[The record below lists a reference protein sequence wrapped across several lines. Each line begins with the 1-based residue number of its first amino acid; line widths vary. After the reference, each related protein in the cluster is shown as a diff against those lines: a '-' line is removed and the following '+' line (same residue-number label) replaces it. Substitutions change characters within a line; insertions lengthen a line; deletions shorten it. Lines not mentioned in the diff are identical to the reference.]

1 MRMLSEKILSNRN
14 DENYEFIEFESI
26 AELNVIVVITQQ
38 MTIHGNKPKAQNV
51 EMIVLNILLVNKDA
65 SEMMG
70 LFLLRIFKLKVHIS
84 VQLKDR

>member
-1 MRMLSEKILSNRN
+1 MLSEKILSNRN
-14 DENYEFIEFESI
+14 YENYEFIESI

-51 EMIVLNILLVNKDA
+51 EMIVLNILIVNICA
-65 SEMMG
+65 SEMTG
-70 LFLLRIFKLKVHIS
+70 LFLLRIFSLKVHIS

>member
-1 MRMLSEKILSNRN
+1 MQMLSEKILSNRN
-14 DENYEFIEFESI
+14 DENYEFIESI

-51 EMIVLNILLVNKDA
+51 EMIVLNILIVNICA
-65 SEMMG
+65 SEMTG
-70 LFLLRIFKLKVHIS
+70 LFLLIIFSLKVHIS

>member
-14 DENYEFIEFESI
+14 DENYEFIESI
-26 AELNVIVVITQQ
+26 AELNVILVITQQ

-51 EMIVLNILLVNKDA
+51 EMIVLNILIVNICA
-65 SEMMG
+65 SEMTV
-70 LFLLRIFKLKVHIS
+70 LFLLRIFSLKVHIS

>member
-14 DENYEFIEFESI
+14 YENYEFIESI

-51 EMIVLNILLVNKDA
+51 EMIVLNILIVNICA
-65 SEMMG
+65 SEMTG
-70 LFLLRIFKLKVHIS
+70 LFLLRIFSLKVHIS

>member
-14 DENYEFIEFESI
+14 YENYEFIESI

-51 EMIVLNILLVNKDA
+51 EMIVLNILIVNICA
-65 SEMMG
+65 SEMTG
-70 LFLLRIFKLKVHIS
+70 LFLLIIFSLKVHIS

>member
-14 DENYEFIEFESI
+14 YENYEFIESI
-26 AELNVIVVITQQ
+26 AELNVILVITQQ

-51 EMIVLNILLVNKDA
+51 EMIVLNILIVNICA
-65 SEMMG
+65 SEMTV
-70 LFLLRIFKLKVHIS
+70 LFLLRIFSLKVHIS